1 VERPLDSSSQAR
13 GTIVRVL
20 VRLNGS
26 DRGRLRHPGAC
37 FPNNRRVRGMEV
49 ASVFF
54 DDLERGRFTCPF
66 RGYQKYRLTSC
77 RAIERKYRAA
87 VLSGLCAQSRR
98 WKDLLYGPSDSGRRG
113 LFFRRGKKP
122 WKPRPAIYLPS
133 TAPEIELARYFRGIH
148 RACPISD
155 EGVSWKK
162 GKKNK
167 NKYRRSVIVVFPPS
181 RVTPRNFT
189 AIHRDAT
196 RPNLT

>member
-1 VERPLDSSSQAR
+1 MHVYPGRYVRWKVVVAAFAIERSVLWIRPLEACWPSRDWTAPIEDIFDISAPVSPTTDESR
-13 GTIVRVL
+13 PGDRVYSL
-20 VRLNGS
+20 TTLS
-26 DRGRLRHPGAC
+26 
-37 FPNNRRVRGMEV
+37 
-49 ASVFF
+49 
-54 DDLERGRFTCPF
+54 GRFTCPF

-122 WKPRPAIYLPS
+122 WKSRPAIYLPT

-155 EGVSWKK
+155 EGVSRGERRKGRKK
-162 GKKNK
+162 
-167 NKYRRSVIVVFPPS
+167 
-181 RVTPRNFT
+181 
-189 AIHRDAT
+189 
-196 RPNLT
+196 